1 MTIERLFN
9 YNTVE
14 QSLNR
19 CPGGFYLNKSDL
31 VCDCNILHEETV
43 NAVKKDMISDELVM
57 DIADFFSIFGDSTR
71 IKILWALDKSE
82 MCVCD
87 IASLINMTKSAVS
100 HQLRLL
106 KTNNLVKSRKQGKE
120 VFYSL
125 ADNHIREIFET
136 AIEHLT
142 E

>member
-1 MTIERLFN
+1 M
-9 YNTVE
+9 
-14 QSLNR
+14 
-19 CPGGFYLNKSDL
+19 NKSDL

-100 HQLRLL
+100 HQLRVL
-106 KTNNLVKSRKQGKE
+106 KTNNLVKSRKHGKE

-125 ADNHIREIFET
+125 SDNHIREIFET

>member
-1 MTIERLFN
+1 M
-9 YNTVE
+9 
-14 QSLNR
+14 S
-19 CPGGFYLNKSDL
+19 KSEFT
-31 VCDCNILHEETV
+31 CDCNILHEETV
-43 NAVKKDMISDELVM
+43 NAVKRDMINDEFVM

-87 IASLINMTKSAVS
+87 IAALINMTKSAVS
-100 HQLRLL
+100 HQLRVL

-120 VFYSL
+120 VFYTLS
-125 ADNHIREIFET
+125 DNHIKEIFEK